1 MRFSLKA
8 GPMSWNPTG
17 RPSLSPHGML
27 SAGRPARL
35 AGMVQMSL
43 MYMASGSPVR
53 EPALKATVG
62 DVGEATRSTSP
73 NAASKSR
80 RTRVRTFWARP

>member
-1 MRFSLKA
+1 MRFSLNA
-8 GPMSWNPTG
+8 GPMSWKPTG
-17 RPSLSPHGML
+17 SPSLSPQGML
-27 SAGRPARL
+27 TAGSPARL

-43 MYMASGSPVR
+43 MYMASGSSVR

-62 DVGEATRSTSP
+62 DVGDAIRSTSP